1 MEPIT
6 LLTAFMPMI
15 TDVVRAGVNRI
26 TGGAGAQPANVSEAI
41 QLMEADVKRMQA
53 MAELDK
59 VENTS
64 QWVND
69 VRAMQRPVAVTL
81 VLIVWMGVVFTPS
94 VDEEVLNIVSNL
106 ASAAVFYLLGDR
118 TYLYFKRKS

>member
-15 TDVVRAGVNRI
+15 TDVVRAGVNRL
-26 TGGAGAQPANVSEAI
+26 TGGAGAQPANVAEAI

-94 VDEEVLNIVSNL
+94 VDEEVLNIVANL

>member
-15 TDVVRAGVNRI
+15 TDVVRAGINRL
-26 TGGAGAQPANVSEAI
+26 TGGAGAQPANVAEAI
-41 QLMEADVKRMQA
+41 QLMEADVKRVQA

-64 QWVND
+64 KWVND

-94 VDEEVLNIVSNL
+94 VDEEVLNIVANL

>member
-1 MEPIT
+1 MDPIT

-15 TDVVRAGVNRI
+15 TDVVRAGVNRL
-26 TGGAGAQPANVSEAI
+26 TGGAGAQPANVAEAI

-69 VRAMQRPVAVTL
+69 VRAMQRPVAVAL
-81 VLIVWMGVVFTPS
+81 ILIVWMGVVFTPS
-94 VDEEVLNIVSNL
+94 VDEEVLNIVANL

>member
-15 TDVVRAGVNRI
+15 TDVVRAGVNRL

-94 VDEEVLNIVSNL
+94 VNDEVLNIVSNL

>member
-15 TDVVRAGVNRI
+15 TDVVRAGVNRL
-26 TGGAGAQPANVSEAI
+26 TGGAGAQPANVTEAI

-69 VRAMQRPVAVTL
+69 VRAMQRPVAVLL
-81 VLIVWMGVVFTPS
+81 VLLVWFGVVFTPD
-94 VDEEVLNIVSNL
+94 VGEEIFNLVANL

-118 TYLYFKRKS
+118 TYMYFKKKT

>member
-1 MEPIT
+1 
-6 LLTAFMPMI
+6 MI
-15 TDVVRAGVNRI
+15 TDVVRAGVNRL
-26 TGGAGAQPANVSEAI
+26 TGGAGAQPANVAEAI

-69 VRAMQRPVAVTL
+69 VRAMQRPVAVAL
-81 VLIVWMGVVFTPS
+81 ILIVWMGVVFTPS
-94 VDEEVLNIVSNL
+94 VDEEVLNIVANL